1 MIESSTLVTSAA
13 LSFAF
18 HPPGSQ
24 LVLLYLSAEVPTRSY
39 LPADM
44 PAASPQRTEDVVL
57 SAFFLTPFL
66 MPVWSSTAS
75 NCPALSRKPLKMDTM
90 VIEDER
96 QNQLVDEAD
105 QETEVKGRRG
115 RKKDRKRSKSR
126 VKRTEEE
133 EEENL
138 NNSVSKKQSN
148 ISRLAVVKIN
158 FLDLCLST
166 GLTQRMRTE
175 SKTTYQRTQTLWRT
189 RRERRKVE
197 QGQSQERSR
206 RIGKRR
212 QKMTLSWVPWK
223 PKTQILPGLSLTE
236 TESKAI
242 NVIFEGQVNT
252 WLECLFTNL
261 RCWRWTS

>member
-1 MIESSTLVTSAA
+1 
-13 LSFAF
+13 
-18 HPPGSQ
+18 
-24 LVLLYLSAEVPTRSY
+24 
-39 LPADM
+39 
-44 PAASPQRTEDVVL
+44 
-57 SAFFLTPFL
+57 
-66 MPVWSSTAS
+66 
-75 NCPALSRKPLKMDTM
+75 MDTM

-126 VKRTEEE
+126 VKRAEE

-175 SKTTYQRTQTLWRT
+175 SKTTYQRTQTL
-189 RRERRKVE
+189 
-197 QGQSQERSR
+197 
-206 RIGKRR
+206 
-212 QKMTLSWVPWK
+212 
-223 PKTQILPGLSLTE
+223 
-236 TESKAI
+236 
-242 NVIFEGQVNT
+242 
-252 WLECLFTNL
+252 
-261 RCWRWTS
+261 

>member
-1 MIESSTLVTSAA
+1 
-13 LSFAF
+13 
-18 HPPGSQ
+18 
-24 LVLLYLSAEVPTRSY
+24 
-39 LPADM
+39 
-44 PAASPQRTEDVVL
+44 
-57 SAFFLTPFL
+57 
-66 MPVWSSTAS
+66 
-75 NCPALSRKPLKMDTM
+75 M

-148 ISRLAVVKIN
+148 ISRLAVVEID

-175 SKTTYQRTQTLWRT
+175 SKTTYLRTQTL
-189 RRERRKVE
+189 
-197 QGQSQERSR
+197 
-206 RIGKRR
+206 
-212 QKMTLSWVPWK
+212 
-223 PKTQILPGLSLTE
+223 
-236 TESKAI
+236 
-242 NVIFEGQVNT
+242 
-252 WLECLFTNL
+252 
-261 RCWRWTS
+261 